1 MTKKWLF
8 FPIELSI
15 YYKDFMIIEVKF
27 IENYLLFDT
36 VLILVMFPQ
45 VSHFVFSLEVLNF
58 KDYFYTFVI
67 F

>member
-1 MTKKWLF
+1 MF

>member
-1 MTKKWLF
+1 MFYNF

-58 KDYFYTFVI
+58 KDYFYIFVI

>member
-1 MTKKWLF
+1 MF

-58 KDYFYTFVI
+58 KDYFYIFVI